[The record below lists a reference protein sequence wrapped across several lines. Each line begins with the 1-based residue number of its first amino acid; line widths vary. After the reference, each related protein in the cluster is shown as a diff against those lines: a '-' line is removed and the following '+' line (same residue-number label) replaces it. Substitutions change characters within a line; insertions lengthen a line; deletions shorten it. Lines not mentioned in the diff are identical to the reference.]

1 MNATPPVD
9 VWAGL
14 ATRNLADEKMEQV
27 RELLFGDFKR
37 SQDVQ
42 IAALDAR
49 LREMESVL
57 TRRLA
62 EIEARL
68 DVLAGRAGADRREAF
83 EELSRNV
90 TELGRR
96 IREIAR

>member
-1 MNATPPVD
+1 M
-9 VWAGL
+9 
-14 ATRNLADEKMEQV
+14 
-27 RELLFGDFKR
+27 
-37 SQDVQ
+37 Q

-49 LREMESVL
+49 LRELETVVI
-57 TRRLA
+57 RRLG

-68 DVLAGRAGADRREAF
+68 DALSGRAGADRREAF